1 MIRNGEITMAE
12 VSRILRRYWWIP
24 ILMTGL
30 LGLAGHLTTL
40 VLPKKYTSST
50 LVLVEQP
57 TVPTEFVKPVVTDDL
72 NHRLASMQEQILSRS
87 RLQPIIEQYNL
98 YPSMRSTAHMEDLV
112 EKLRQAIEVELIQPM
127 QGSVNKQPP
136 GFHVSV
142 TFENPALA
150 QQICA
155 QITSMFMEQNVKRRE
170 QQAADTTEFLSQQL
184 AEAKAKLDEQDKK
197 LADFK
202 SKNLGVLPEQEQ
214 TNLSL
219 LAGMN
224 TQLESTTQALSRAH
238 QDKAFNQTML
248 SQQEATWKAQ
258 QTGLQNP
265 DSLEQQMAV
274 LQDQLAALLSRYTPE
289 HPDVIKLKSQ
299 IEELKKRL
307 AAEPGTKDA
316 SETPAPSFREPAP
329 IQELRAKIKQDDLNI
344 AELTK
349 RQSLIQD
356 QIHNLQGRIQ
366 ASPVVEQQFKELTR
380 NYQTASEIYNEL
392 LKKRENS
399 AMATTLEHQQ
409 ESETFKVLDPP
420 SLPVKPSYPSII
432 KFVAGGAG
440 AGLALALATLYLLAF
455 TDKAMYSERDIELS
469 LKLPVL
475 AMVPSFD
482 VSAHRGYRHSD
493 QPLKGSSRLVTRV

>member
-98 YPSMRSTAHMEDLV
+98 YPHLRSSAHMEDLV
-112 EKLRQAIEVELIQPM
+112 ERLRRAIEVELIQPM

-214 TNLSL
+214 TNLGL
-219 LAGMN
+219 HGGMN
-224 TQLESTTQALSRAH
+224 TQLESTTQAISRAH

-265 DSLEQQMAV
+265 DSLEQQMAT
-274 LQDQLAALLSRYTPE
+274 LQDQLAALLSKYTPE

-307 AAEPGTKDA
+307 AADPGTKDA
-316 SETPAPSFREPAP
+316 SETPAPSFREPGP

-349 RQSLIQD
+349 RQSEIQD
-356 QIHNLQGRIQ
+356 QIRALQGRIQ

-392 LKKRENS
+392 LKKRESS

-420 SLPVKPSYPSII
+420 SLPVKPSYPNKI
-432 KFVAGGAG
+432 KFVGGGAG

-493 QPLKGSSRLVTRV
+493 QPLKGSSRLATRV